1 MAKNDKKS
9 TLLRQWDMLK
19 LLPSGRT
26 GDPHSGRWSKASEIR
41 DKLNEAGYRVSVRT
55 VQRDLLQLSEVF
67 PIELND
73 KNPRDYGW
81 RWIKGAH
88 LDLPGMGVAE
98 ALALRLVEIHLRQL
112 MPASLFDGLE
122 AVFGLARSKLNV
134 LALHNRNPGKNWPDK
149 IRVVP
154 PAQPLLPPTVK
165 PEIQAE
171 IYRSVL
177 NNQQIKVFYQPVCQD
192 QPKEYRLPPL
202 GLILR
207 GAVVYLAASAW
218 SYSDV
223 QLYALHRFSSVEI
236 LEEPVR
242 VPEGFGLDQA
252 LAKGL
257 AEFSNRG
264 EPIQLEIRCTEGV
277 AAFLAETPLA
287 ADQQMEPEAGGWTRL
302 TATVNDTWQLHWWLL
317 GQGAGIEVIGPAEL
331 REGIRNEL
339 INAVNLYGK

>member
-1 MAKNDKKS
+1 MS
-9 TLLRQWDMLK
+9 
-19 LLPSGRT
+19 
-26 GDPHSGRWSKASEIR
+26 
-41 DKLNEAGYRVSVRT
+41 
-55 VQRDLLQLSEVF
+55 
-67 PIELND
+67 
-73 KNPRDYGW
+73 
-81 RWIKGAH
+81 
-88 LDLPGMGVAE
+88 VAE
-98 ALALRLVEIHLRQL
+98 ALVLRLVEIHLRQL

-122 AVFGLARSKLNV
+122 AVFGMSRSKLDK
-134 LALHNRNPGKNWPDK
+134 LALHHRNPGKDWPDK

-177 NNQQIKVFYQPVCQD
+177 NNQQFKVFYQPVYQD
-192 QPKEYRLPPL
+192 QPKEYRLHPL

-242 VPEGFGLDQA
+242 APEVFDLDQA

-257 AEFSNRG
+257 AEFANRG
-264 EPIQLEIRCTEGV
+264 ESIQLEIRCTEGV
-277 AAFLAETPLA
+277 AAFLAETPPA
-287 ADQQMEPEAGGWTRL
+287 ADQHMEPEAGGWTRL
-302 TATVNDTWQLHWWLL
+302 TVTVNDTWQLHWWLL

-331 REGIRNEL
+331 REGIKL
-339 INAVNLYGK
+339 AVVEAAKLYT